1 MIQRP
6 IIDDSAIHSYC
17 SVPFACHTAEP
28 PLAFTPI
35 RAVGRPRPK
44 KATVGTGADAGKIY
58 HTATGTGPLTWSH
71 DGTMKGIMDLNGN
84 VSEWTGG
91 IRTVYGELQFLANNN
106 AADKSHAQTAASSEW
121 KALDATTG
129 EFVTPDGTGTTTN
142 SVKVIVASGNRVAI
156 GDNLKQA
163 LENLFTSEAVDI
175 NVLDL
180 NDISGIIDTIIQE
193 NDTLTESMNN
203 NDMEQFGRNINEL
216 RDLINQLKTAREKE
230 KEEAKN
236 DTTNTIV
243 NNTVTNSIFSSYNE
257 VVNTTR

>member
-1 MIQRP
+1 MEIPEGVRQIKSYAFKWCGSLET
-6 IIDDSAIHSYC
+6 IILPKSVTKIDEDFAVCCYNLKTIFFNDNFEAFIKFASA
-17 SVPFACHTAEP
+17 F
-28 PLAFTPI
+28 
-35 RAVGRPRPK
+35 
-44 KATVGTGADAGKIY
+44 DIY
-58 HTATGTGPLTWSH
+58 TLEEIFVL
-71 DGTMKGIMDLNGN
+71 D
-84 VSEWTGG
+84 E
-91 IRTVYGELQFLANNN
+91 NNN
-106 AADKSHAQTAASSEW
+106 Y
-121 KALDATTG
+121 
-129 EFVTPDGTGTTTN
+129 
-142 SVKVIVASGNRVAI
+142 
-156 GDNLKQA
+156 
-163 LENLFTSEAVDI
+163 I

-203 NDMEQFGRNINEL
+203 NDMEQFGKNINEL

>member
-1 MIQRP
+1 
-6 IIDDSAIHSYC
+6 
-17 SVPFACHTAEP
+17 
-28 PLAFTPI
+28 
-35 RAVGRPRPK
+35 
-44 KATVGTGADAGKIY
+44 
-58 HTATGTGPLTWSH
+58 
-71 DGTMKGIMDLNGN
+71 MK
-84 VSEWTGG
+84 
-91 IRTVYGELQFLANNN
+91 
-106 AADKSHAQTAASSEW
+106 
-121 KALDATTG
+121 
-129 EFVTPDGTGTTTN
+129 
-142 SVKVIVASGNRVAI
+142 KVIVASGNRVAI

-203 NDMEQFGRNINEL
+203 NDMEQFGKNINEL

-236 DTTNTIV
+236 DTTNTVV